1 MGEGQ
6 ITAATTATR
15 NQLTST
21 YLKATTIDTT
31 GECWETSLGLNTR
44 FHSCPIQWNLSSSSR
59 FAGYFQSRPGTS
71 YASTQGS
78 NSYNGNSWQVEI
90 FTSSFWPR
98 LNLCAVPGTTEVKS
112 IIRRSVSRWSLAW
125 RSCQAARV
133 QGIRLVSHFRTQLW
147 NRAFFFPG
155 SGSGSYNVN
164 PGSVSDYINTA
175 LAGHRLAQY
184 RQLFWNTDPFRSDLL
199 INNAPPLFS
208 ATPTRRTPTTTQ
220 ISPS

>member
-1 MGEGQ
+1 MDPYVSGTLTDGFVSRTCVLLRSAMRTREGRMGEGL

-15 NQLTST
+15 NQPTST

-133 QGIRLVSHFRTQLW
+133 
-147 NRAFFFPG
+147 
-155 SGSGSYNVN
+155 
-164 PGSVSDYINTA
+164 
-175 LAGHRLAQY
+175 
-184 RQLFWNTDPFRSDLL
+184 
-199 INNAPPLFS
+199 
-208 ATPTRRTPTTTQ
+208 
-220 ISPS
+220 